1 MNNKFKNIIELIV
14 NDSNTIML
22 EKFLDQKHSELI
34 LDNSKSSCIIV

>member
-34 LDNSKSSCIIV
+34 PDNSKSSCIIA